1 MLQQLM
7 SRVFRRPRTCAVA
20 MAGVVMIA
28 AAQATLMAHDMWIE
42 PVAFM
47 PQPGQVVALRL
58 RVGQGLIGDPLA
70 HDARLIR
77 EFIVDDGSGRKP
89 VVARDGGDPAG
100 LIRPLANGLAVVGYY
115 STPSVVDLTPEKFTQ
130 YIEEEGLDVVAAERA
145 KRKRSTAGG
154 RDAFTRCAKSLVLT
168 GESSSD
174 QHDRALGLPLE
185 LIADRNPYALD
196 ASREL
201 PVTLTWQ
208 GRPLAG
214 VLVQAVNR
222 KSPADVQRQRTDRNG
237 RVRFHLGNEG
247 TWLIKAVHMQLAAGS
262 DGHDWESYWASLT
275 FAAPARSVAPQAT
288 ALAPA
293 ASSGAIR

>member
-1 MLQQLM
+1 MLHPLTSRTLRP
-7 SRVFRRPRTCAVA
+7 SRVCAAVVA
-20 MAGVVMIA
+20 GLAIIA
-28 AAQATLMAHDMWIE
+28 AAQATLAAHDMWIE
-42 PVAFM
+42 PAAFM

-58 RVGQGLIGDPLA
+58 RVGQGLLGDPLA

-89 VVARDGGDPAG
+89 VVAREGGDPAG
-100 LIRPLANGLAVVGYY
+100 LIRPLASGLAVVGYY
-115 STPSVVDLTPEKFTQ
+115 STPSVVELTPEKFNQ
-130 YIEEEGLDVVAAERA
+130 YVEEEGLDAVAAERA
-145 KRKRSTAGG
+145 KRRLLAAGG

-168 GESSSD
+168 GASSPD
-174 QHDRALGLPLE
+174 QQDRALGFPLE
-185 LIADRNPYALD
+185 LVAGGNPCALD
-196 ASREL
+196 ASRDL

-214 VLVQAVNR
+214 VLVQAMNR
-222 KSPADVQRQRTDRNG
+222 KNPAEVQRQRTDRNG
-237 RVRFHLGNEG
+237 RVSFHVGNEG

-275 FAAPARSVAPQAT
+275 FAAPAASMAPRAT

-293 ASSGAIR
+293 ANAGAIH